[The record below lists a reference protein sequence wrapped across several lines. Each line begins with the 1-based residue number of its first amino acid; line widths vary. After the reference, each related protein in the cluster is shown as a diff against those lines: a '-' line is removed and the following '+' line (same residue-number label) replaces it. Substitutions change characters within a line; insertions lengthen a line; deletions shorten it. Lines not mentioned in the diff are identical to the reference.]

1 MKLRTTFFD
10 SAVKL
15 IEPAVFSDARGS
27 FFESFRQ
34 RTLAAFG
41 IAESWV
47 QDNVSFSAQMGVIR
61 GIHLQLPPST
71 QSKLIYAA
79 AGEILDVFVDLRK
92 NSPTYGSWNSTIL
105 SGTNHHILYIPKG
118 FGHGFAVLQDETT
131 VIYKCSDY
139 YAPESEIT
147 LDVYDPDLSIHWPSF
162 PSTVISQKDMQG
174 QPFSAFKSPF

>member
-1 MKLRTTFFD
+1 MKLCTTFFD

-15 IEPAVFSDARGS
+15 IEPAVFSDIRGC
-27 FFESFRQ
+27 FFESFRLK
-34 RTLAAFG
+34 TMVALG
-41 IAESWV
+41 ITEAWV
-47 QDNVSFSAQMGVIR
+47 QDNVSYSAQMGVIR

-92 NSPTYGSWNSTIL
+92 NSPTYGLWNSTIL

-118 FGHGFAVLQDETT
+118 FGHGFAVLQDKTT

-139 YAPESEIT
+139 YTPESEVI
-147 LDVYDPDLSIHWPSF
+147 LDVYDPDLSIHWPAF
-162 PSTVISQKDMQG
+162 TSTVISQKDMQG
-174 QPFSAFKSPF
+174 QSFSSFKSPF